1 MDMIIKNISV
11 YQTFTQQFEI
21 KDVFIKNGRFAQIAD
36 SLSVTEETVIDGT
49 GLYMVPGLIDIHMH
63 IESSMTLPS
72 RFSQAVLP
80 HGVTTV
86 VADPHEIANVFGI
99 EGIQSFLSNATA
111 LDIFYG
117 IPSSVPSTSPH
128 LETTGGLIGVD
139 EVKELLNYQNILCL
153 GEVMNFQDLC
163 KKESSTIK
171 DIIKL
176 CQEFRPSLPIE
187 GHCPK
192 ISGKDLADF
201 IAAGVTADH
210 TQQTPESIIEKIKSG
225 MFLEIQKKS
234 MTKQTIQTLMDYHFY
249 DYFAFV
255 TDDVMADKLPKG
267 HLNEIIKYAVKLGMP
282 VEKAIYCSTYTPAR
296 RMHLED
302 RGMIAPGR
310 LADFILL
317 TDVDNFKIHS
327 VYKGGCC
334 VANDRESHQENHNQI
349 FPDHFYHSIK
359 CKKAEPE
366 DFDIKISGNK
376 VLCNIIQ
383 TQPHS
388 TFTKHIQKQV
398 PVKNGILDYE
408 SQNLCL
414 LTVYERYGKNGNIAH
429 ALLDTPIK
437 KRGAIATSWAHDH
450 HNVMV
455 MGNDKEDMM
464 LAQQMIC
471 EMQGGY
477 VVVKEGQVLAKAY
490 LEIGGIVSAQPIEVL
505 AQQLRDVRSAM
516 QELGY
521 VHDNEIMSFSTLS
534 LPVSPQ
540 LKVTDMGM
548 INTLTQEIVPLIAEV
563 YHEDVN

>member
-1 MDMIIKNISV
+1 MDMLVKNISV

-21 KDVFIKNGRFAQIAD
+21 KDVLIKNGRFIQIAD
-36 SLSVTEETVIDGT
+36 CLSVTNEQVIDGT
-49 GLYMVPGLIDIHMH
+49 GKWMIPGLIDIHMH

-86 VADPHEIANVFGI
+86 VADPHEIANVFGL
-99 EGIQSFLSNATA
+99 EGIKSFLSNATA

-117 IPSSVPSTSPH
+117 IPSSVPSTSPE
-128 LETTGGLIGVD
+128 LETTGGFIGTD
-139 EVKELLNYQNILCL
+139 EVRELLHHPNILCL

-163 KKESSTIK
+163 KKETSTIK

-176 CQEFRPSLPIE
+176 CQETRPSLPIE

-192 ISGKDLADF
+192 ISGKDLSDF

-210 TQQTPESIIEKIKSG
+210 TQQTPESIVEKIKNG

-234 MTKQTIQTLMDYHFY
+234 MTTQTIQTLMDYQFY

-255 TDDVMADKLPKG
+255 TDDVMVDKLPKG
-267 HLNEIIKYAVKLGMP
+267 HLNEIIKFAVSLGMS

-310 LADFILL
+310 LADFIIL
-317 TDVDNFKIHS
+317 TDLSSFKIHS
-327 VYKGGCC
+327 VYKNGEE
-334 VANDRESHQENHNQI
+334 VTSIKENHHQT
-349 FPDHFYHSIK
+349 FPEHFYQSIK
-359 CKKAEPE
+359 CKKASME
-366 DFDIKISGNK
+366 DFQLQASGTS
-376 VLCNIIQ
+376 VLCNVIQ

-388 TFTKHIQKQV
+388 TFTKHIQKVV
-398 PVKNGILDYE
+398 PVVEGRIDYQSE
-408 SQNLCL
+408 NLCL
-414 LTVYERYGKNGNIAH
+414 LTVFERYGKNGNIAH
-429 ALLDTPIK
+429 ALLNQPIT

-455 MGNDKEDMM
+455 MGNHEEDMI
-464 LAQQMIC
+464 LAQHTLC

-477 VVVKEGQVLAKAY
+477 VVVQEGHVVAKAY
-490 LEIGGIVSAQPIEVL
+490 LEIGGIISAQPIEVL
-505 AQQLRDVRSAM
+505 AKQLQEVRIAM
-516 QELGY
+516 QQLGY

-534 LPVSPQ
+534 LPVSPE
-540 LKVTDMGM
+540 LKVTDVGM
-548 INTLTQEIVPLIAEV
+548 INTRTQEIVPLIAEV
-563 YHEDVN
+563 YDEDIN

>member
-1 MDMIIKNISV
+1 
-11 YQTFTQQFEI
+11 
-21 KDVFIKNGRFAQIAD
+21 
-36 SLSVTEETVIDGT
+36 
-49 GLYMVPGLIDIHMH
+49 
-63 IESSMTLPS
+63 
-72 RFSQAVLP
+72 
-80 HGVTTV
+80 
-86 VADPHEIANVFGI
+86 
-99 EGIQSFLSNATA
+99 
-111 LDIFYG
+111 
-117 IPSSVPSTSPH
+117 
-128 LETTGGLIGVD
+128 
-139 EVKELLNYQNILCL
+139 
-153 GEVMNFQDLC
+153 
-163 KKESSTIK
+163 
-171 DIIKL
+171 
-176 CQEFRPSLPIE
+176 
-187 GHCPK
+187 
-192 ISGKDLADF
+192 
-201 IAAGVTADH
+201 
-210 TQQTPESIIEKIKSG
+210 
-225 MFLEIQKKS
+225 
-234 MTKQTIQTLMDYHFY
+234 
-249 DYFAFV
+249 
-255 TDDVMADKLPKG
+255 MADKLPKG

>member
-21 KDVFIKNGRFAQIAD
+21 KDVLIKNGRFAYIAD
-36 SLSVTEETVIDGT
+36 SLSVTNESVIDGT
-49 GLYMVPGLIDIHMH
+49 GKWMIPGLIDIHMH

-72 RFSQAVLP
+72 RFSEAVLP

-86 VADPHEIANVFGI
+86 VADPHEIANVFGL

-117 IPSSVPSTSPH
+117 IPSSVPSTSPQ
-128 LETTGGLIGVD
+128 LETTGGFIGVN
-139 EVKELLNYQNILCL
+139 EVTTLLQNPNILCL

-163 KKESSTIK
+163 KEETSTIK
-171 DIIKL
+171 EIIKV
-176 CQEFRPSLPIE
+176 CQEFKPALPIE

-192 ISGKDLADF
+192 ITGKDLADF

-210 TQQTPESIIEKIKSG
+210 TQQTPESILEKIKSG

-234 MTKQTIQTLMDYHFY
+234 MTKETIQTLMEHHFY

-267 HLNEIIKYAVKLGMP
+267 HLNEMIKLAVSLGMS

-310 LADFILL
+310 LADFIILSDL
-317 TDVDNFKIHS
+317 NQFTIHS
-327 VYKGGCC
+327 VYKNGEC
-334 VANDRESHQENHNQI
+334 VFSQGFTYKEKHDQT
-349 FPDHFYHSIK
+349 FPSHFYESIK
-359 CKKAEPE
+359 CKKAILE
-366 DFDIKISGNK
+366 DFTIKVSGK
-376 VLCNIIQ
+376 KAICNVIQ

-388 TFTKHIQKQV
+388 TFTKHIQKEVMIKEGQ
-398 PVKNGILDYE
+398 LDYQ
-408 SQNLCL
+408 SANLCL
-414 LTVYERYGKNGNIAH
+414 LTIYERYGKNNNIAH
-429 ALLDTPIK
+429 ALLDAPIN

-455 MGNDKEDMM
+455 MGNHTEDMM
-464 LAQQMIC
+464 LAQQTIC
-471 EMQGGY
+471 DMQGGY
-477 VVVKEGQVLAKAY
+477 VVVHEGRVVAKAL

-505 AQQLRDVRSAM
+505 AQQLKEVRLAM
-516 QELGY
+516 QQLGY
-521 VHDNEIMSFSTLS
+521 QHDNEIMSFSTLS
-534 LPVSPQ
+534 LPVSPE
-540 LKVTDMGM
+540 LKVTDVGM
-548 INTLTQEIVPLIAEV
+548 IKTKTQEIIPLVAEV
-563 YHEDVN
+563 YHEDLN

>member
-11 YQTFTQQFEI
+11 YQTFTQQFEM
-21 KDVFIKNGRFAQIAD
+21 KDVLIENGRFSRIAD
-36 SLSVTEETVIDGT
+36 ELSITHEEVMDGT
-49 GLYMVPGLIDIHMH
+49 GKWMIPGLIDIHMH

-86 VADPHEIANVFGI
+86 VADPHEIANVFGL

-117 IPSSVPSTSPH
+117 IPSSVPSTSPQ
-128 LETTGGLIGVD
+128 LETTGGFIGVE
-139 EVKELLNYQNILCL
+139 EVKELLQHPAILCL

-163 KKESSTIK
+163 KKETSTIK
-171 DIIKL
+171 EIIKV
-176 CQEFRPSLPIE
+176 CQALRPSLPIE

-201 IAAGVTADH
+201 IGAGVTADH

-234 MTKQTIQTLMDYHFY
+234 MNKETIQTLMDYNFY

-267 HLNEIIKYAVKLGMP
+267 HLNEIIKLAVSLGMP

-296 RMHLED
+296 RMHLDD

-317 TDVDNFKIHS
+317 SNVTDFTIHS
-327 VYKGGCC
+327 VYKNGKC
-334 VANDRESHQENHNQI
+334 VASETVSLEENHDQK
-349 FPDHFYHSIK
+349 FPNHFYQSIQ
-359 CKKAEPE
+359 CKKASPE
-366 DFDIKISGNK
+366 DFEIHVNGVKA
-376 VLCNIIQ
+376 LCNVIQ

-388 TFTKHIQKQV
+388 TFTKQLQKEV
-398 PVKNGILDYE
+398 PIRGGMLDYL
-408 SQNLCL
+408 SANLCL
-414 LTVYERYGKNGNIAH
+414 LTIYERYGKNGNMAH
-429 ALLDTPIK
+429 ALLDAPIN

-455 MGNDKEDMM
+455 MGNHTEDMM
-464 LAQQMIC
+464 LAQQTLC

-477 VVVKEGQVLAKAY
+477 VVVQDGHVVAKAY
-490 LEIGGIVSAQPIEVL
+490 LEIGGIISAQPIDVL
-505 AQQLRDVRSAM
+505 AKQLEDVRLAMQQL
-516 QELGY
+516 GY
-521 VHDNEIMSFSTLS
+521 QHDNEIMSFSTLS
-534 LPVSPQ
+534 LPVSPE
-540 LKVTDMGM
+540 LKVTDIGM
-548 INTLTQEIVPLIAEV
+548 INTKTQGIVPLIEEV
-563 YHEDVN
+563 YYEDIN